1 MGGLSTWRGKF
12 NSASGTIVMD
22 RVAKTGTV
30 KVNIDVGSID
40 FGNDKLNEHAKSAD
54 MFDVAKYPTAV
65 YEGEL
70 KDFEDGKPGKVVG
83 TLTLHGITK
92 PLTLE
97 IDEFLCKPH
106 PMAKKEVCGA
116 DASAEFN
123 RSDFGVSYGKAF
135 GFKQEVELQIQVG
148 HIFAHGETER
158 IEACLLVTTVTVRAD
173 QLHHAH
179 LLALVLGA
187 DAWVGNRRRPGFLPS
202 QQCEVLLDRR
212 MGHIDRGAID
222 PRQAVE
228 IITPFGRYR
237 VRVAQVRLVHRLDVG
252 GVATRYMGAAPEQLH
267 ALLLHIATPPRRSTA
282 TGTG

>member
-1 MGGLSTWRGKF
+1 MHVISTKAAISGSLFALWLAAASAEPVTYQIDPTHTHPSFEADHMGGLSTWRGKF

-83 TLTLHGITK
+83 TLTLQGITK

-135 GFKQEVELQIQVG
+135 GFKQEVELQIQV
-148 HIFAHGETER
+148 
-158 IEACLLVTTVTVRAD
+158 EALRAD
-173 QLHHAH
+173 
-179 LLALVLGA
+179 
-187 DAWVGNRRRPGFLPS
+187 
-202 QQCEVLLDRR
+202 
-212 MGHIDRGAID
+212 
-222 PRQAVE
+222 
-228 IITPFGRYR
+228 
-237 VRVAQVRLVHRLDVG
+237 
-252 GVATRYMGAAPEQLH
+252 
-267 ALLLHIATPPRRSTA
+267 
-282 TGTG
+282 